1 MNTAVIPLLVGSMMG
16 LALVMLAS
24 IFAPARPDIGDT
36 LERLYVHTAG
46 RAAST
51 SRPIGAS
58 RTDRLGYWVQT
69 HIRLL
74 PTSVPYRDLEALD
87 IPPARLYATKA
98 LLALGGASGAVILGA
113 MQALMGAPSVA
124 IPAAAGILL
133 AVVGWVM
140 PDMTTRAAAAAKREQ
155 FVRTVTTY
163 YDLVTLMR
171 LSGATVNDSITF
183 PAHVANAPLFVRI
196 RGTLNRQQLQH
207 KRPWDGL
214 LELADDIDLPELR
227 DLGDMMAISGDRG
240 APAAATLRAKARDI
254 RGDRLTKDMEIAQRD
269 LQRQVMVQVL
279 LLVTFFAFLAIPA
292 AIRIIT
298 S

>member
-1 MNTAVIPLLVGSMMG
+1 M
-16 LALVMLAS
+16 
-24 IFAPARPDIGDT
+24 
-36 LERLYVHTAG
+36 
-46 RAAST
+46 
-51 SRPIGAS
+51 
-58 RTDRLGYWVQT
+58 
-69 HIRLL
+69 
-74 PTSVPYRDLEALD
+74 
-87 IPPARLYATKA
+87 
-98 LLALGGASGAVILGA
+98 
-113 MQALMGAPSVA
+113 
-124 IPAAAGILL
+124 
-133 AVVGWVM
+133 
-140 PDMTTRAAAAAKREQ
+140 
-155 FVRTVTTY
+155 TTY

-183 PAHVANAPLFVRI
+183 PAHAANAPLLVRI

-240 APAAATLRAKARDI
+240 APAAGTLRAKARDI

-269 LQRQVMVQVL
+269 LQRQVMVQVML
-279 LLVTFFAFLAIPA
+279 LATFFAFLAIPA